1 MEIATECLCQH
12 LKFFPKPKMIK
23 QTDTQNKMDQFKN
36 VTTEALSDAAAGILI
51 GSGLDWAFPAPVA
64 LNSSNFLKQVLEI
77 AGQLTASAILSVYYF
92 RFRSKQGSQDLSRN
106 IVYGG
111 VALFVCQPNLQ
122 IKMSELGLGLQMF
135 LSKGQTDFNLWDA
148 YSGLNPSDKKAPTS
162 QDPRSQS
169 AFPGF
174 TVQQGPIDDNLNSL
188 MSQNNTRDAPVVPY
202 NN

>member
-1 MEIATECLCQH
+1 
-12 LKFFPKPKMIK
+12 
-23 QTDTQNKMDQFKN
+23 MDQFKN

-77 AGQLTASAILSVYYF
+77 AGQLTANAILSVYYF

-148 YSGLNPSDKKAPTS
+148 YSGLNPSSSGKKAPTS

-169 AFPGF
+169 ALPGF